1 MVCKIDDPT
10 LIRNFLSYL
19 SVEKGL
25 SKNTLEAYGQDL
37 ETYHAFISGSK
48 LGDWKGVKRDHVMQF
63 MMGER
68 KRGCEA
74 STIARRLVAIKLF
87 HRFLVREKFLQ
98 DDISSVLESPKL
110 WKKLP
115 YFLTSMEMDAMLKAP
130 DLNTPAGLRDR
141 ALLECLYATGMRVSE
156 LAGLKLPDI
165 NFESGF
171 VRCIGKGSKER
182 IVPLGK
188 KAIEACGIYIQKVRA
203 KQKPLTEHLFIGNRR
218 KGLSR
223 VAIWGIIKK
232 NAKLAGIQKCITPH
246 TFRHSFAT
254 HLLERGADLRIVQE
268 LLGHADIATTQIY
281 THVSRDRL
289 KSVHEQFHPRGK
301 SAHGK
306 G

>member
-1 MVCKIDDPT
+1 MVCKIEDPA
-10 LIRNFLSYL
+10 LIRNFLNYL

-37 ETYHAFISGSK
+37 SVYHSFMTDTK
-48 LGDWKGVKRDHVMQF
+48 LGDWNGVKRDHVMQF

-87 HRFLVREKFLQ
+87 HRFLVRERLLTE
-98 DDISSVLESPKL
+98 DISSVLESPKL

-115 YFLTSMEMDAMLKAP
+115 HFLTPMEMEAILKAP
-130 DLNTPAGLRDR
+130 DLKTMSGIRDK
-141 ALLECLYATGMRVSE
+141 AILECLYATGMRVSE
-156 LAGLKLPDI
+156 IAGIKLQDI
-165 NFESGF
+165 NFENGF

-182 IVPLGK
+182 IVPIGR
-188 KAIEACGIYIQKVRA
+188 KAISACEIYMAQARP
-203 KQKPLTEHLFIGNRR
+203 KQKPRTENLFIGKMG

-223 VAIWGIIKK
+223 VAIWGLIKT
-232 NAKLAGIQKCITPH
+232 NAKRAGIQKCITPH

-268 LLGHADIATTQIY
+268 LLGHADISTTQIY

-289 KSVHEQFHPRGK
+289 KSIHSQFHPRG
-301 SAHGK
+301 
-306 G
+306 

>member
-1 MVCKIDDPT
+1 MVCKVEDPT
-10 LIRNFLSYL
+10 LIRNFISYL

-25 SKNTLEAYGQDL
+25 AKNTLEAYQQDL
-37 ETYHAFISGSK
+37 EFYKDYVAESK
-48 LGDWKGVKRDHVMQF
+48 LGDWKRVKRDHVMQF

-87 HRFLVREKFLQ
+87 HRFLVREKLLEE
-98 DDISSVLESPKL
+98 DISSVLESPKL

-115 YFLTSMEMDAMLKAP
+115 HFLTPAEMDAMLKAP
-130 DLNTPAGLRDR
+130 DLKTETGIRDK

-156 LAGLKLPDI
+156 IAGMKLQDI

-188 KAIEACGIYIQKVRA
+188 KAIEACKTYIKEIRP
-203 KQKPLTEHLFIGNRR
+203 KQKPVTEHVFIGNRG

-223 VAIWGIIKK
+223 VAIWGLIKK

-254 HLLERGADLRIVQE
+254 HLLEHGADLRIVQE

-289 KSVHEQFHPRGK
+289 KSVHSQYHPRG
-301 SAHGK
+301 
-306 G
+306 